1 VDEIKERNKN
11 MNEKYNGEKRHK
23 NVPLSLFEGST
34 CLPGFNSEK
43 KKKKKEK
50 NCPPYSVHMLAAAW
64 RWFLA
69 ASRSTG
75 SNNVAAKRWPSLWGL
90 ERSYPRENY
99 SQTVQR
105 RCSSFS
111 WFRPP
116 INRANVRLVS

>member
-1 VDEIKERNKN
+1 MEKSARRMYLCLYSRVAHACQDLTLKKEI
-11 MNEKYNGEKRHK
+11 
-23 NVPLSLFEGST
+23 
-34 CLPGFNSEK
+34 
-43 KKKKKEK
+43 KKEK

-99 SQTVQR
+99 NQTIQR
-105 RCSSFS
+105 RSSSFS
-111 WFRPP
+111 SFRPP
-116 INRANVRLVS
+116 INWANVRFLT